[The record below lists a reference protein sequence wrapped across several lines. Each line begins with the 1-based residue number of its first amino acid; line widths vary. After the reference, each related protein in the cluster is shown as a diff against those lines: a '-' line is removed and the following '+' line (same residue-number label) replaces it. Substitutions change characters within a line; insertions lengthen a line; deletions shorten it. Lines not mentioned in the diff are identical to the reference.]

1 MTGRAGLAAARRS
14 PVARLLADLAI
25 GGCAALG
32 QAPWGLWPI
41 AVAAYAAVLWRAAAA
56 PSVRAGAMRALAMGT
71 GHFALALSW
80 ITQPFLVEADVYGW
94 MAPFALMLTAIGGGM
109 FWALP
114 AWAGGRIGADARGR
128 VLATAAA
135 MVASDWARGWIFTGL
150 PWALA
155 GHIWIDTPAVQL
167 AAWGGAMVLSAL
179 TLTAAALPALA
190 RAEGGGLVAIARN
203 AALAAMLIAAAW
215 FAGLARL
222 AHPLPPDHAQVVRLV
237 QPNADQTLKWSA
249 EWGPVFYARLL
260 ELSAQPLDP
269 ALGAARPAVVVWPE
283 TSVPFLLDEADPMLP
298 EIAAAAGAPVLAG
311 IQRGDGARWFN
322 SLAVLNPDAQVGAV
336 YDKFHLVPFGEYVPW
351 GDALARFGITAFAAQ
366 HGNGYSPGAG
376 PRVLD
381 LPGLPDFQPLIC
393 YEAVFERDLARAAVG
408 GRRPGWLLQITNDA
422 WFGTRSG
429 PYQHLAQARLRAVQS
444 GLPLLRAA
452 NTGVSASIDAY
463 GRVRGNLP
471 LGTAGALDARL
482 PGALGPTLWWR
493 WGDTPMLGIM
503 VAVLAALIARRGAA
517 IKKRE
522 TLPATLD

>member
-1 MTGRAGLAAARRS
+1 M
-14 PVARLLADLAI
+14 
-25 GGCAALG
+25 
-32 QAPWGLWPI
+32 
-41 AVAAYAAVLWRAAAA
+41 
-56 PSVRAGAMRALAMGT
+56 
-71 GHFALALSW
+71 
-80 ITQPFLVEADVYGW
+80 
-94 MAPFALMLTAIGGGM
+94 
-109 FWALP
+109 
-114 AWAGGRIGADARGR
+114 
-128 VLATAAA
+128 
-135 MVASDWARGWIFTGL
+135 
-150 PWALA
+150 
-155 GHIWIDTPAVQL
+155 
-167 AAWGGAMVLSAL
+167 
-179 TLTAAALPALA
+179 
-190 RAEGGGLVAIARN
+190 
-203 AALAAMLIAAAW
+203 
-215 FAGLARL
+215 
-222 AHPLPPDHAQVVRLV
+222 
-237 QPNADQTLKWSA
+237 
-249 EWGPVFYARLL
+249 
-260 ELSAQPLDP
+260 
-269 ALGAARPAVVVWPE
+269 VVWPE